1 MNGRALATPCRA
13 FIEVQMEGSPARSQ
27 KLDGLTSLLITLN
40 DASNLADFQIRLVE
54 AIASQLQHGNPFV
67 ILRELESNELDV
79 EQLKSAE
86 DSLRV
91 TPAWLRSYLQRHP
104 ELHRKLRQG
113 EMVGITHVD
122 ESGGPQAAGF
132 QTARRSVLLLPM
144 IISNELVGTIGLI
157 LPAELTQ
164 YSEDE
169 MEFVRQASHYASR
182 VIVRLEE
189 LERLRLNHQ
198 DKESLL
204 AILEMQKHLQSN
216 VAHELRTPL
225 ATVRGYTRM
234 ILDGRAGDIAQTQRD
249 YLNVVTENANRLI
262 GLVNWMSHLL
272 QYGTQHL
279 VVTSNDLKEIWFGC
293 LKAQSDT
300 IAEKAIQLQ
309 QQIPHESFITTCDR
323 NKVEFV
329 FSSLLANAI
338 RCSESGGRISVE
350 FSRGRQREIT
360 VKFTD
365 FGTGLPPEQ
374 INKIFERYYSSAFD
388 SAKPTDQG
396 LAGVYDI
403 IGLHGGR
410 LFVNSRPGEGS
421 TLLFTLPAVRQESME
436 KTG

>member
-1 MNGRALATPCRA
+1 
-13 FIEVQMEGSPARSQ
+13 V
-27 KLDGLTSLLITLN
+27 
-40 DASNLADFQIRLVE
+40 
-54 AIASQLQHGNPFV
+54 
-67 ILRELESNELDV
+67 
-79 EQLKSAE
+79 
-86 DSLRV
+86 
-91 TPAWLRSYLQRHP
+91 
-104 ELHRKLRQG
+104 
-113 EMVGITHVD
+113 
-122 ESGGPQAAGF
+122 
-132 QTARRSVLLLPM
+132 
-144 IISNELVGTIGLI
+144 
-157 LPAELTQ
+157 
-164 YSEDE
+164 
-169 MEFVRQASHYASR
+169 EFVRQASHYASR

-189 LERLRLNHQ
+189 LERLRRNHQ

-249 YLNVVTENANRLI
+249 YLNIVTENANRLI

-279 VVTSNDLKEIWFGC
+279 SVASNDLKEIWLGC
-293 LKAQSDT
+293 LKAQSDA
-300 IAEKAIQLQ
+300 IAEKAIQIQ

-323 NKVEFV
+323 HKVEFV

-360 VKFTD
+360 VKFSD